1 MKSFKKV
8 LILISLLCV
17 ISLCFSGCGD
27 TGEAGSDNK
36 EPDRVS
42 GEATAD
48 KDQAP
53 EQEISLDGFYYTIS
67 LPADWQGRYTRDN
80 VTDGNCRYDV
90 FCQTA
95 SMGREGGH
103 LFSIA
108 LIPEAEAYTELPSY
122 DYLGTLKTPEGEY
135 TMLAVYPT
143 DVQFS
148 EETAD
153 EYNEMAADTENIIK
167 TVKAAEGAEFVKNQS

>member
-8 LILISLLCV
+8 LILISLLCG
-17 ISLCFSGCGD
+17 ILLCFSGCSD
-27 TGEAGSDNK
+27 ANEVGSDNK
-36 EPDRVS
+36 ES
-42 GEATAD
+42 EQAAGEAATDID
-48 KDQAP
+48 KAS
-53 EQEISLDGFYYTIS
+53 EQEITLEGFYYTIY
-67 LPADWQGRYTRDN
+67 LPADWQDRYTRDDI
-80 VTDGNCRYDV
+80 TDGDCRYDV

-95 SMGREGGH
+95 SMNREGGH
-103 LFSIA
+103 IFSIV
-108 LIPEAEAYTELPSY
+108 LMPKSEDYTELPSY

-153 EYNEMAADTENIIK
+153 EYNEMAADTEHIVK
-167 TVKAAEGAEFVKNQS
+167 TIKAAEGAELVKN